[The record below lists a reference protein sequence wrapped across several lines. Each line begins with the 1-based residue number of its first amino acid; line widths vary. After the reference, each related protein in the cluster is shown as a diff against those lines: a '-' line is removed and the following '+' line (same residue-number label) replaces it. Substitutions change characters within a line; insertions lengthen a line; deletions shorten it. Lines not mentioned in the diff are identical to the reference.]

1 MLNTGI
7 LHKKLF
13 CDSGHVI
20 FLWNFN
26 SMQWSWVWRLMS
38 VLNSIYLFN
47 DFLYGTINRTSLSQ
61 TLWRV
66 YECTSDGVAFG
77 LFLYVIL
84 TYSGFFLLS
93 LQHQHWRG
101 SKERKGKEGRKENWY
116 FPALSWM
123 VAILSKL
130 WLIMHQALKIFLS
143 SEHQY
148 LSHLSRN
155 GNPNHYNLALA
166 FLPPWL

>member
-7 LHKKLF
+7 FHKKLF

-47 DFLYGTINRTSLSQ
+47 DFLSGTINRTSLSQ

-84 TYSGFFLLS
+84 TYSGFSLLS
-93 LQHQHWRG
+93 LQHQYWRG
-101 SKERKGKEGRKENWY
+101 SKERKESKEGKLI
-116 FPALSWM
+116 FPCL
-123 VAILSKL
+123 ILNDCNTIQTLTRYASGIEDFPLIRAPVPFTPISKL
-130 WLIMHQALKIFLS
+130 QPKPL
-143 SEHQY
+143 
-148 LSHLSRN
+148 
-155 GNPNHYNLALA
+155 
-166 FLPPWL
+166 

>member
-20 FLWNFN
+20 FLWNSN
-26 SMQWSWVWRLMS
+26 SMQWSWVWRLLS
-38 VLNSIYLFN
+38 VLNSVYLFN
-47 DFLYGTINRTSLSQ
+47 DFLSGTINRTSLSQ

-66 YECTSDGVAFG
+66 YECTSDVVAFG

-84 TYSGFFLLS
+84 TYSGFSLLS
-93 LQHQHWRG
+93 FQHQYWRG
-101 SKERKGKEGRKENWY
+101 SKERKVSKEGKLI
-116 FPALSWM
+116 FPCL
-123 VAILSKL
+123 ILNDCNTIQTLTRYASG
-130 WLIMHQALKIFLS
+130 IEDFLS

-148 LSHLSRN
+148 LSHLSQN
-155 GNPNHYNLALA
+155 GNQNHYNLALA